1 LKNVLTTGDKIRD
14 AGTFHSQVQYEERRG
29 WGKEKVGQKN
39 KDYRTERK
47 REGLW
52 VIKEMEQAIK
62 KGNNTLFIWYK
73 DRNNC
78 VMATEVKVSNYSA
91 TL

>member
-39 KDYRTERK
+39 KDYRNERK
-47 REGLW
+47 REGL
-52 VIKEMEQAIK
+52 
-62 KGNNTLFIWYK
+62 
-73 DRNNC
+73 
-78 VMATEVKVSNYSA
+78 
-91 TL
+91 